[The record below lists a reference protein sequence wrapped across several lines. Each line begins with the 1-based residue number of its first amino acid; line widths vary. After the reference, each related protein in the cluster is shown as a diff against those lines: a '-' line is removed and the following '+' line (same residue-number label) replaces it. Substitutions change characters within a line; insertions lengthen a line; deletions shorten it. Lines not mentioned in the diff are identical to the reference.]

1 MIHAEDNKIIN
12 PSEFASIV
20 EPGMVLEI
28 SIVLRQNAT
37 FEEHEEK
44 CPRCGHVNL
53 NMKALDGWIERKV
66 TLYFY
71 PCHLFTSCIV
81 AVIVLDS
88 FKLPKVV
95 KRESE
100 EAV

>member
-1 MIHAEDNKIIN
+1 
-12 PSEFASIV
+12 
-20 EPGMVLEI
+20 MVLEI
-28 SIVLRQNAT
+28 SIVLRQNAAY
-37 FEEHEEK
+37 EEK

-53 NMKALDGWIERKV
+53 NTQALDVWIEWKV
-66 TLYFY
+66 RLCFY

-81 AVIVLDS
+81 AVIVLGS